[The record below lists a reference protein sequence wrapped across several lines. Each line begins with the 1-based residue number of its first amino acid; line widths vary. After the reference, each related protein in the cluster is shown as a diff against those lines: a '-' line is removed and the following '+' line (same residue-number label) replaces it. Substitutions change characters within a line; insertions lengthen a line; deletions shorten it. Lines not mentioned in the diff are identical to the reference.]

1 MKNDK
6 HRDSIPEEALE
17 DARIKIDAIQA
28 SFASS
33 MVPLTAEERHKMLK
47 MGEKSLA
54 FVEKAHDF
62 AHQNPALV
70 PDYLDMDAYDVDF
83 QDAHG
88 LWGLINSIE
97 QLLDNLSDT
106 VMAAGSEALQA
117 SLVFYQSVKTAAA
130 QDIPGAEAVY
140 NELKT
145 RFPQRG
151 GPHAAGEAEMVT
163 ETIKKQRTRG

>member
-1 MKNDK
+1 MKDDK
-6 HRDSIPEEALE
+6 HSDPIPEEALE
-17 DARIKIDAIQA
+17 DAQIKIDAIKA
-28 SFASS
+28 AFASS
-33 MVPLTAEERHKMLK
+33 MVPLTPEERHKMLK

-62 AHQNPALV
+62 AHQNPELV
-70 PDYLDMDAYDVDF
+70 PDYLDMDAFDVDF

-88 LWGLINSIE
+88 LWRLINSIE

-117 SLVFYQSVKTAAA
+117 SLVFYKSVKVAAA

-151 GPHAAGEAEMVT
+151 GKHNTSET
-163 ETIKKQRTRG
+163 ETETDPIKKKATRN